1 MNTDAAPAEKSLPHI
16 ALLGYLVIVLFPFL
30 FVLFSSVKKDNNAI
44 ALNPFGI
51 PKSFEWSNYVEA
63 WVNAK
68 ISTYFFN
75 SLYISVLASVVSIL
89 LASMF
94 AFAVTRMRQGKWN
107 TILFSLVLIGMLI
120 PNNALMLPIYTIV
133 RKLHI
138 LNTHWAL
145 IIPYIANAI
154 PFTIIILAA
163 FMRSLPSEIEEAAVM
178 DGLKAPGIF
187 ARIIVP
193 LTVPAMVTVFIV
205 NFLGNWN
212 EFLLANYFLSNDEL
226 RTLPVG
232 MVQFRD
238 QYQMNYAQMSAG
250 IVYSVVP
257 VIVIYAVLQEKIIEG
272 VTAGS
277 VKG

>member
-89 LASMF
+89 LGSMF

-107 TILFSLVLIGMLI
+107 AILFSLVLIGMLI

>member
-1 MNTDAAPAEKSLPHI
+1 MPRTLRKSVPHVV
-16 ALLGYLVIVLFPFL
+16 LLAYLLVILFPFL

-51 PKSFEWSNYVEA
+51 PKEFVFNNYVEA

-107 TILFSLVLIGMLI
+107 SILFSLVLIGMLI

-250 IVYSVVP
+250 IVYSVLP
-257 VIVIYAVLQEKIIEG
+257 VIIIYAILQEKIIEG

>member
-1 MNTDAAPAEKSLPHI
+1 MPRTLKKSLPHI
-16 ALLGYLVIVLFPFL
+16 ALLGYLVVVLFPFL

-51 PKSFEWSNYVEA
+51 PKTFQFSNYVEA

-75 SLYISVLASVVSIL
+75 SLYISILSSVVSIL

-107 TILFSLVLIGMLI
+107 KILFSLVLIGMLI

-163 FMRSLPSEIEEAAVM
+163 FMRSLPGEIEEAAVM

-187 ARIIVP
+187 AKIIVP

>member
-1 MNTDAAPAEKSLPHI
+1 MARSLKKSIPHA
-16 ALLGYLVIVLFPFL
+16 ALLGYLLVVLFPFL

-51 PKSFEWSNYVEA
+51 PEEFVFNNYVEA

-75 SLYISVLASVVSIL
+75 SLYISVLSSVVSIL

-107 TILFSLVLIGMLI
+107 LILFSLVLIGMLI

-133 RKLHI
+133 RKLQI

-250 IVYSVVP
+250 IVYSVLP
-257 VIVIYAVLQEKIIEG
+257 VVIIYAILQEKIIEG

>member
-1 MNTDAAPAEKSLPHI
+1 MPRTLKKSLPHV
-16 ALLGYLVIVLFPFL
+16 ALLGYLLVVLFPFL
-30 FVLFSSVKKDNNAI
+30 FVLFSSVKKDNNSI

-51 PKSFEWSNYVEA
+51 PKEFVFNNYVEA

-75 SLYISVLASVVSIL
+75 SLYISVLSSVASIL

-145 IIPYIANAI
+145 IIPYIANSI
-154 PFTIIILAA
+154 PFTVIILAA

-187 ARIIVP
+187 AKIIVP

-250 IVYSVVP
+250 IVYSVLP
-257 VIVIYAVLQEKIIEG
+257 VVIIYAILQEKIIEG

>member
-1 MNTDAAPAEKSLPHI
+1 MPRTLKKSLPHI

-51 PKSFEWSNYVEA
+51 PKSLEFSNYVEA

-94 AFAVTRMRQGKWN
+94 AFAVTRMRHGRWN
-107 TILFSLVLIGMLI
+107 KILFSLVLIGMLI

-163 FMRSLPSEIEEAAVM
+163 FMRSLPGEIEEAAVM

-187 ARIIVP
+187 AKIIVP

>member
-1 MNTDAAPAEKSLPHI
+1 MPRTLKKSLPHV
-16 ALLGYLVIVLFPFL
+16 ALLGYLLVVLFPFL
-30 FVLFSSVKKDNNAI
+30 FVLFSSVKKDNNSI

-51 PKSFEWSNYVEA
+51 PKEFVFNNYVEA

-75 SLYISVLASVVSIL
+75 SLYIAVFASVVSIL

-187 ARIIVP
+187 AKIIVP

-205 NFLGNWN
+205 NFLGYWN

-250 IVYSVVP
+250 IVYSVLP
-257 VIVIYAVLQEKIIEG
+257 VVIIYAILQEKIIEG

>member
-1 MNTDAAPAEKSLPHI
+1 MRNLKKCVPHI
-16 ALLGYLVIVLFPFL
+16 ILLSYLLVILFPFL
-30 FVLFSSVKKDNNAI
+30 FVLFSSVKKDNNEI

-51 PKSFEWSNYVEA
+51 PSEFVFNNYVEA

-75 SLYISVLASVVSIL
+75 SLYISILASVVTIL
-89 LASMF
+89 LGSMF
-94 AFAVTRMRQGKWN
+94 AFAITRMRQGKWN
-107 TILFSLVLIGMLI
+107 GILFSMVLVGMLI

-133 RKLHI
+133 RKLGI
-138 LNTHWAL
+138 LDTHMAL
-145 IIPYIANAI
+145 IIPYIANSI
-154 PFTIIILAA
+154 PFTVIILAA
-163 FMRSLPSEIEEAAVM
+163 FMRNLPREIEEAAVV
-178 DGLKAPGIF
+178 DGLKAQGIF

-212 EFLLANYFLSNDEL
+212 EFLLANYFLSSDAL

-257 VIVIYAVLQEKIIEG
+257 VVVLYAVLQEKIIEG

>member
-1 MNTDAAPAEKSLPHI
+1 MRSLKKGIPHA
-16 ALLGYLVIVLFPFL
+16 ALLGYLVVVLFPFL

-51 PKSFEWSNYVEA
+51 PKEFVFNNYVEA

-75 SLYISVLASVVSIL
+75 SLYISILSSVVSIL

-107 TILFSLVLIGMLI
+107 KILFSLVLIGMLI

-163 FMRSLPSEIEEAAVM
+163 FMRSLPSEIEEAAVV

-250 IVYSVVP
+250 IVYSVLP
-257 VIVIYAVLQEKIIEG
+257 VVIIYAILQEKIIEG

>member
-1 MNTDAAPAEKSLPHI
+1 MTQLKKSIPHLF
-16 ALLGYLVIVLFPFL
+16 LLSYLLVILFPFL
-30 FVLFSSVKKDNNAI
+30 FVIFSSVKKDNNEI

-51 PKSFEWSNYVEA
+51 PKEFVFTNYVET

-68 ISTYFFN
+68 IGTYFFN
-75 SLYISVLASVVSIL
+75 SMYISILASVISIL
-89 LASMF
+89 LGAMF
-94 AFAVTRMRQGKWN
+94 AFAVTRMKHGKWN
-107 TILFSLVLIGMLI
+107 VALFSLILVGMLI
-120 PNNALMLPIYTIV
+120 PNNSLMLPIYLLV
-133 RKLHI
+133 RKMNI
-138 LNTHWAL
+138 LDTHLAL
-145 IIPYIANAI
+145 IIPYIANAL

-178 DGLKAPGIF
+178 DGLRAPGIF
-187 ARIIVP
+187 ARIVLP
-193 LTVPAMVTVFIV
+193 LTIPAIVTVFIV

-212 EFLLANYFLSNDEL
+212 EFLLANYFLSTDTL

-257 VIVIYAVLQEKIIEG
+257 VIIIYAVLQEQIIEG

>member
-1 MNTDAAPAEKSLPHI
+1 MFRLTKRLLPHI
-16 ALLGYLVIVLFPFL
+16 ILMSYLLVILFPFL
-30 FVLFSSVKKDNNAI
+30 FVVFSSVKKDNNSI

-51 PKSFEWSNYVEA
+51 PKQFEFGNYVEA

-75 SLYISVLASVVSIL
+75 SMYISIVSAIVSIL
-89 LASMF
+89 IASMF
-94 AFAVTRMRQGKWN
+94 AFAVTRMRHFKISQ
-107 TILFSLVLIGMLI
+107 ILAAMILVGMLI
-120 PNNALMLPIYTIV
+120 PNNALMLPIYLLVKKIG
-133 RKLHI
+133 I

-145 IIPYIANAI
+145 IIPYIANAL
-154 PFTIIILAA
+154 PFSVIILSA
-163 FMRSLPSEIEEAAVM
+163 FMKSLPSEIEEAAVM
-178 DGLKAPGIF
+178 DGLSAKGIF
-187 ARIIVP
+187 GRIIVP
-193 LTVPAMVTVFIV
+193 LTIPAMVTVFIV

-212 EFLLANYFLSNDEL
+212 EFLLANYFLSDDAL

-250 IVYSVVP
+250 IVFSVVP
-257 VIVIYAVLQEKIIEG
+257 VIVIYAILQEKIIEG

>member
-1 MNTDAAPAEKSLPHI
+1 MPRALKKSLPHI
-16 ALLGYLVIVLFPFL
+16 ALLFYLLVILFPFL
-30 FVLFSSVKKDNNAI
+30 FVLFSSVKKDNNEI

-51 PKSFEWSNYVEA
+51 PKEFVFNNYVET

-75 SLYISVLASVVSIL
+75 SLYISILASVVSIL

-107 TILFSLVLIGMLI
+107 TILFSLVLVGMLI

-133 RKLHI
+133 RKLGI

-163 FMRSLPSEIEEAAVM
+163 FMRNLPREIEEAAVM

-250 IVYSVVP
+250 IVFSVLP
-257 VIVIYAVLQEKIIEG
+257 VIIIYAILQEKIIEG
-272 VTAGS
+272 VTAGG

>member
-1 MNTDAAPAEKSLPHI
+1 MPRALKKSLPHV
-16 ALLGYLVIVLFPFL
+16 ALLSYLLVILFPFL

-51 PKSFEWSNYVEA
+51 PKEFVFGNYVEA

-75 SLYISVLASVVSIL
+75 SLYISILASVVSII

-107 TILFSLVLIGMLI
+107 TILFTLVMVGMLI

-133 RKLHI
+133 RKMGI

-163 FMRSLPSEIEEAAVM
+163 FMRSLPREIEEAAVM

-187 ARIIVP
+187 AKIIVP

-250 IVYSVVP
+250 IVFSVLP
-257 VIVIYAVLQEKIIEG
+257 VIVIYAILQEKIIEG
-272 VTAGS
+272 VTAGG

>member
-1 MNTDAAPAEKSLPHI
+1 MRTLKKSLPHVI
-16 ALLGYLVIVLFPFL
+16 LLGYLLVILFPFL

-51 PKSFEWSNYVEA
+51 PKEFVFNNYVEA

-75 SLYISVLASVVSIL
+75 SLYISVLSSVVSIL

-94 AFAVTRMRQGKWN
+94 AFAITRMRQGKWN
-107 TILFSLVLIGMLI
+107 TILFSLVLVGMLI
-120 PNNALMLPIYTIV
+120 PNNALMLPIYNIV
-133 RKLHI
+133 RKLGI

-163 FMRSLPSEIEEAAVM
+163 FMRSLPSEIEEAAVV

-250 IVYSVVP
+250 IVYSVLP
-257 VIVIYAVLQEKIIEG
+257 VVIIYAILQEKIIEG

>member
-1 MNTDAAPAEKSLPHI
+1 MPRTLKKSLPHA
-16 ALLGYLVIVLFPFL
+16 ALLFYLLVILFPFL
-30 FVLFSSVKKDNNAI
+30 FVLFSSVKKNNNAI

-51 PKSFEWSNYVEA
+51 PKEFVFSNYVEA

-75 SLYISVLASVVSIL
+75 SLYISILSSVVSII

-94 AFAVTRMRQGKWN
+94 AFAVTRMRHGKWN
-107 TILFSLVLIGMLI
+107 TILFSLVIVGMLI

-133 RKLHI
+133 RKLGI

-163 FMRSLPSEIEEAAVM
+163 FMRSLPREIEEAAVM

-250 IVYSVVP
+250 IVFSVLP
-257 VIVIYAVLQEKIIEG
+257 VIVIYAILQEKIIEG

>member
-1 MNTDAAPAEKSLPHI
+1 MPRALRKGLPHA
-16 ALLGYLVIVLFPFL
+16 ALLGYLLVVLFPFL
-30 FVLFSSVKKDNNAI
+30 FVLFSSVKKDNNSI

-51 PKSFEWSNYVEA
+51 PKEFVFNNYVEA

-75 SLYISVLASVVSIL
+75 SLYISVFASVVSII
-89 LASMF
+89 LAGMF
-94 AFAVTRMRQGKWN
+94 AFAVTRMRHGRWN
-107 TILFSLVLIGMLI
+107 LLLYSFVLVGMLI

-187 ARIIVP
+187 AKIIVP

-250 IVYSVVP
+250 IVYSVLP
-257 VIVIYAVLQEKIIEG
+257 VVIIYAILQEKIIEG

>member
-1 MNTDAAPAEKSLPHI
+1 MRTLKKLLPHV
-16 ALLGYLVIVLFPFL
+16 ALLSYLLVILFPFL
-30 FVLFSSVKKDNNAI
+30 FVLFSSVKKDNNSI

-51 PKSFEWSNYVEA
+51 PKEFVFNNYVEA

-75 SLYISVLASVVSIL
+75 SMYISILASVVSIL
-89 LASMF
+89 LAAMF

-107 TILFSLVLIGMLI
+107 TMLFSLVLVGMLI

-133 RKLHI
+133 RKMGI

-163 FMRSLPSEIEEAAVM
+163 FMRNLPREIEEAAVM

-250 IVYSVVP
+250 IVFSVLP
-257 VIVIYAVLQEKIIEG
+257 VIIIYAILQEKIIEG
-272 VTAGS
+272 VTAGG

>member
-1 MNTDAAPAEKSLPHI
+1 MSRALKKSLPHI
-16 ALLGYLVIVLFPFL
+16 ALLFYLLVILFPFL
-30 FVLFSSVKKDNNAI
+30 FVLFSSVKKDNNEI

-51 PKSFEWSNYVEA
+51 PKEFVFNNYVEA

-75 SLYISVLASVVSIL
+75 SLYISILASVVSIL

-107 TILFSLVLIGMLI
+107 TILFSLVLVGMLI

-133 RKLHI
+133 RKLGI

-163 FMRSLPSEIEEAAVM
+163 FMRNLPREIEEAAVM

-250 IVYSVVP
+250 IVFSVLP
-257 VIVIYAVLQEKIIEG
+257 VIIIYAILQEKIIEG
-272 VTAGS
+272 VTAGG

>member
-1 MNTDAAPAEKSLPHI
+1 MTQLKKSIPHFF
-16 ALLGYLVIVLFPFL
+16 LLVYLLVILFPFL
-30 FVLFSSVKKDNNAI
+30 FVIFSSVKKDNNEI
-44 ALNPFGI
+44 ALNPFGF
-51 PKSFEWSNYVEA
+51 PKEFVFTNYVET

-68 ISTYFFN
+68 IGTYFFN
-75 SLYISVLASVVSIL
+75 SMYISILASVISIL
-89 LASMF
+89 LGAMF
-94 AFAVTRMRQGKWN
+94 AFAVTRMKHGKWN
-107 TILFSLVLIGMLI
+107 VALFSLILVGMLI
-120 PNNALMLPIYTIV
+120 PNNSLMLPIYLLV
-133 RKLHI
+133 RKMNI
-138 LNTHWAL
+138 LDTHLAL
-145 IIPYIANAI
+145 IIPYIANAL

-178 DGLKAPGIF
+178 DGLRAPGIF
-187 ARIIVP
+187 ARIVLP
-193 LTVPAMVTVFIV
+193 LTIPAIVTVFIV

-212 EFLLANYFLSNDEL
+212 EFLLANYFLSTDTL

-257 VIVIYAVLQEKIIEG
+257 VIIIYAVLQEQIIEG

>member
-1 MNTDAAPAEKSLPHI
+1 
-16 ALLGYLVIVLFPFL
+16 
-30 FVLFSSVKKDNNAI
+30 VLFSSVKKDNNEI

-51 PKSFEWSNYVEA
+51 PSEFVFNNYVEA

-75 SLYISVLASVVSIL
+75 SLYISILASVVTIL
-89 LASMF
+89 LGSMF

-107 TILFSLVLIGMLI
+107 GILFSMVLVGMLI

-133 RKLHI
+133 RKLGI
-138 LNTHWAL
+138 LDTHMAL
-145 IIPYIANAI
+145 IIPYIANSI
-154 PFTIIILAA
+154 PFTVIILAA
-163 FMRSLPSEIEEAAVM
+163 FMRNLPREIEEAAVV
-178 DGLKAPGIF
+178 DGLKAQGIF

-212 EFLLANYFLSNDEL
+212 EFLLANYFLSSDAL

-257 VIVIYAVLQEKIIEG
+257 VVVLYAVLQEKIIEG

>member
-1 MNTDAAPAEKSLPHI
+1 MARTLKKSIPHA
-16 ALLGYLVIVLFPFL
+16 ALLGYLVVVLFPFL

-51 PKSFEWSNYVEA
+51 PKEFVFNNYVEA

-68 ISTYFFN
+68 ISTYFLN
-75 SLYISVLASVVSIL
+75 SLYISVLSSVVSIL

-107 TILFSLVLIGMLI
+107 QILFSLVVIGMLI

-163 FMRSLPSEIEEAAVM
+163 FMRSLPGEIEEAAVV

-250 IVYSVVP
+250 IVYSVLP
-257 VIVIYAVLQEKIIEG
+257 VVIIYAILQEKIIEG

>member
-1 MNTDAAPAEKSLPHI
+1 MPRTLKKSLPHI
-16 ALLGYLVIVLFPFL
+16 ALLGYLLVVLFPFL
-30 FVLFSSVKKDNNAI
+30 FVLFSSVKKDNNSI

-51 PKSFEWSNYVEA
+51 PKEFVFNNYVEA

-138 LNTHWAL
+138 LDTHWAL

-187 ARIIVP
+187 AKIIVP

-250 IVYSVVP
+250 IVYSVLP
-257 VIVIYAVLQEKIIEG
+257 VVIIYAVLQEKIIEG

>member
-1 MNTDAAPAEKSLPHI
+1 MPRALKKSLPHI
-16 ALLGYLVIVLFPFL
+16 ALLGYLLIVLFPFL

-51 PKSFEWSNYVEA
+51 PKSFEFSNYVEA

-75 SLYISVLASVVSIL
+75 SLYISILASVVSIL

-107 TILFSLVLIGMLI
+107 QILFSLVLIGMLI

-187 ARIIVP
+187 AKIIVP

-250 IVYSVVP
+250 IVFSVVP
-257 VIVIYAVLQEKIIEG
+257 VIVIYAILQEKIIEG

>member
-1 MNTDAAPAEKSLPHI
+1 MRSLSKSIPHVF
-16 ALLGYLVIVLFPFL
+16 LLSYLLVILFPFL
-30 FVLFSSVKKDNNAI
+30 FVIFSSVKKDNNAI

-51 PKSFEWSNYVEA
+51 PQEFAFENYVEA

-68 ISTYFFN
+68 IGTYFFN
-75 SLYISVLASVVSIL
+75 SLYISILASVVSIL
-89 LASMF
+89 LGAMF
-94 AFAVTRMRQGKWN
+94 AFAITRMKHGKWN
-107 TILFSLVLIGMLI
+107 AAFFSLILIGMLI
-120 PNNALMLPIYTIV
+120 PNNSLMLPIYLLV
-133 RKLHI
+133 RKLGI
-138 LNTHWAL
+138 LDTHLAL
-145 IIPYIANAI
+145 IIPYIANAL

-178 DGLKAPGIF
+178 DGLRAQGIF
-187 ARIIVP
+187 ARIVLP
-193 LTVPAMVTVFIV
+193 LTIPAIVTVFIV

-212 EFLLANYFLSNDEL
+212 EFLLANYFLSTDTL

-257 VIVIYAVLQEKIIEG
+257 VIIIYSILQEQIIEG

>member
-1 MNTDAAPAEKSLPHI
+1 MTRTWKKGLPHLF
-16 ALLGYLVIVLFPFL
+16 LLLYLVVILFPFL
-30 FVLFSSVKKDNNAI
+30 FVLFSSVKTDNNAI

-51 PKSFEWSNYVEA
+51 PHKLVFHNYVEA

-75 SLYISVLASVVSIL
+75 SLYISVLSSVVSIL
-89 LASMF
+89 LGSMF
-94 AFAVTRMRQGKWN
+94 AFAVTRMRYGRVAAA
-107 TILFSLVLIGMLI
+107 LFGLVLVGMLI
-120 PNNALMLPIYTIV
+120 PNNALMLPIYTLV

-138 LNTHWAL
+138 LDTHWAL
-145 IIPYIANAI
+145 IIPYVANAI

-178 DGLKAPGIF
+178 DGLRSGGIF
-187 ARIIVP
+187 ARMIIP

-212 EFLLANYFLSNDEL
+212 EFLLANYFLSNDDL

-250 IVYSVVP
+250 IVFSVVP
-257 VIVIYAVLQEKIIEG
+257 VIVIYAILQEKIIEG

>member
-1 MNTDAAPAEKSLPHI
+1 MPRPLKKSLPHI

>member
-1 MNTDAAPAEKSLPHI
+1 MVKSIRSTIPHVLLMLYLI
-16 ALLGYLVIVLFPFL
+16 AILFPFL
-30 FVLFSSVKKDNNAI
+30 FVIFSSFKQDNNEI
-44 ALNPFGI
+44 ALHPFSL
-51 PKSFEWSNYVEA
+51 PTNWVFSNYVEA

-68 ISTYFFN
+68 IGTYFWN
-75 SLYISVLASVVSIL
+75 SMYISVLSSAGTIIL
-89 LASMF
+89 GAMF
-94 AFAVTRMRQGKWN
+94 AFAVTRMRHRKWSLFLYSL
-107 TILFSLVLIGMLI
+107 ILAGMLI
-120 PNNALMLPIYTIV
+120 PNNALMLPIYLLV
-133 RKLHI
+133 RKLGI
-138 LNTHWAL
+138 LDTHLAL
-145 IIPYIANAI
+145 IVPYVANAI

-163 FMRSLPSEIEEAAVM
+163 FMRSLPGEIEEAAVM
-178 DGLKAPGIF
+178 DGLRAPGIF
-187 ARIIVP
+187 AKIVIP
-193 LTVPAMVTVFIV
+193 LTVPAIVTVFIV

-212 EFLLANYFLSNDEL
+212 EFLLANYFLSTDKL

-257 VIVIYAVLQEKIIEG
+257 VIVIYAILQEKIIEG

>member
-1 MNTDAAPAEKSLPHI
+1 MNTDAASAEKSLPHI

-75 SLYISVLASVVSIL
+75 SLYISILASVVSIL